1 VQRGMQSERQCA
13 ARVVG
18 RRVLRVLASAPGRHS
33 TSDSTCR
40 FTVATQ
46 VSVAA
51 TMAAP
56 RVPPLR
62 AALMQSRADPTA
74 VQRVWRMLLH
84 GIQ

>member
-1 VQRGMQSERQCA
+1 
-13 ARVVG
+13 
-18 RRVLRVLASAPGRHS
+18 
-33 TSDSTCR
+33 
-40 FTVATQ
+40 
-46 VSVAA
+46 
-51 TMAAP
+51 MAAP